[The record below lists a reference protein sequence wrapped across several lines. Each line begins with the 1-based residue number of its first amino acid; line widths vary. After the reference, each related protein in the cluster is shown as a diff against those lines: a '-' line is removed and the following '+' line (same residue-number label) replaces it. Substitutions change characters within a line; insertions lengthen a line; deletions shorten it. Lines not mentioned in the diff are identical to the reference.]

1 MKIFKIETTRI
12 VSSAIL
18 QDFWVEAADEDEA
31 REKLEYNGFSGYGP
45 YSEGI
50 EEGDEDRLDDEDTV
64 SVEIDSVSEEVQ

>member
-1 MKIFKIETTRI
+1 MKIFKIQTTRI

-45 YSEGI
+45 YSDGI
-50 EEGDEDRLDDEDTV
+50 EEGDEYGCDDVETV
-64 SVEIDSVSEEVQ
+64 SVEIESVSEENQ